1 MTGYTIDDEI
11 DSRIEFNDFY
21 FRLVHE
27 GVLDDDPARF
37 SDNPSS
43 FHRGIEKSFAEM
55 KFGA

>member
-1 MTGYTIDDEI
+1 MRKGVGMTGYFIDDEI

-27 GVLDDDPARF
+27 GVLDDDQARF

-43 FHRGIEKSFAEM
+43 FH
-55 KFGA
+55 